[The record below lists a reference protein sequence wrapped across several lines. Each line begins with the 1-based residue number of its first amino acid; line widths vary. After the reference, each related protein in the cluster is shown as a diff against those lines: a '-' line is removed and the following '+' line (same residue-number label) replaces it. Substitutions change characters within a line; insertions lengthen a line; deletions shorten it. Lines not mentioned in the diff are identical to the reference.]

1 MEELKCKVCGE
12 PYEPNQAF
20 CYRCKNALP
29 IEDEPLPELE
39 KEVTCPFCH
48 RSVSEQ
54 YTECP
59 YCGEKLSL
67 ERLVEAAV
75 WNNRYRNLT
84 QFGIVL
90 GAGSFLAIFFSPIIA
105 LIMAIVGLLLSIL
118 GISLEN
124 KIALYG
130 TITSSIGLLVIIT
143 LLVLVVGF
151 NFQTS
156 FLAWSIKEEVEEPIL
171 NGNREYKESVY
182 TSWEENDG
190 KNLVVLKND
199 GTFAWHYDKVDL
211 EQNYQTGIFQLE
223 NGINTSQ
230 GIVYED
236 QSFYYYQLTLFKLAS
251 NQNGV
256 TENDNISASIYT
268 LGIKKDTRDGM
279 CLENLEDE
287 KNICFH
293 KIQEA
298 PVG

>member
-1 MEELKCKVCGE
+1 
-12 PYEPNQAF
+12 
-20 CYRCKNALP
+20 
-29 IEDEPLPELE
+29 
-39 KEVTCPFCH
+39 
-48 RSVSEQ
+48 
-54 YTECP
+54 
-59 YCGEKLSL
+59 
-67 ERLVEAAV
+67 
-75 WNNRYRNLT
+75 
-84 QFGIVL
+84 
-90 GAGSFLAIFFSPIIA
+90 
-105 LIMAIVGLLLSIL
+105 MAIIGLVLSIL
-118 GISLEN
+118 GVSLEN

-130 TITSSIGLLVIIT
+130 TITSSVGLLVIIT

-156 FLAWSIKEEVEEPIL
+156 FLTWSIKEEVEEPIL

-190 KNLVVLKND
+190 NNLVVLKND